1 MTCPQQLL
9 DMTVDRLKNRIRAAR
24 GSIPPDLVL
33 TGGQVIN
40 VFTGTL
46 MKCDVALFDGV
57 IVGLGSYEGPSLDLK
72 GQFVAPGLID
82 GHIHLESTM
91 LTPPELAGAVVP
103 RGTTAIVTDPHE
115 IANVLGSTGLDY
127 ILTASQGLPLDVFL
141 MIPSCIPT
149 SHLET
154 SGARLELAE
163 IRAYRYHPRVLGL
176 AEMMNFP
183 GVINGVPEV
192 LEKLALFA
200 NGLVDG
206 HAPLL
211 SGPELNAYRLA
222 GPASDHECIMLAEAQ
237 EKLALG
243 FHLMIR
249 EGSQAKNLQ
258 DLLPAVTP
266 ATMRRTMLV
275 TDDCHPYDLLNIG
288 HIDHLIRK
296 AVSLGID
303 AITAITM
310 ASLNTAEYFRL
321 GRRGA
326 IAPGYI
332 ADLVILDDLQEFK
345 VNQVFK
351 NGQLVAEQGRCEG
364 WPLPSSAYPRSP
376 FQVRNLALESFQL
389 PVQGSRV
396 KVIGLIPGQILT
408 ALKVLPTP
416 ARDGQVVADIS
427 QDVLK
432 LAVIERHRGTGN
444 IGLGLV
450 RGFGLQKGALASS
463 VAHDS
468 HNIIVV
474 GVNEADM
481 LKAAEHLVAL
491 GGGLAVV
498 ADGQVKADLPLPV
511 AGLMS
516 PEPLEA
522 VAARHAEVQA
532 ASRSLGG
539 VLPDP
544 FMALA
549 FLALPVIPELKLTD
563 LGLVDVNRFR
573 IVSLF
578 GED

>member
-1 MTCPQQLL
+1 
-9 DMTVDRLKNRIRAAR
+9 MTVERLKNRILAAR
-24 GSIPPDLVL
+24 GGIPSDLVL
-33 TGGQVIN
+33 TGGQVVN

-46 MKCDVALFDGV
+46 TKTDVALFDGV
-57 IVGLGSYEGPSLDLK
+57 VVGLGTYTGPSLDVQGK
-72 GQFVAPGLID
+72 IIAPGLID

-91 LTPPELAGAVVP
+91 LTPQEFARAVVP
-103 RGTTAIVTDPHE
+103 RGTTAVVADPHE
-115 IANVLGSTGLDY
+115 IANVMGTRGLDY
-127 ILTASQGLPLDVFL
+127 MLTANQGLPLDIFL
-141 MIPSCIPT
+141 MIPSCVPA

-154 SGARLELAE
+154 AGAGLGLKEMA
-163 IRAYRYHPRVLGL
+163 AYCHDHRVLGL

-183 GVINGVPEV
+183 GVINGVPDV
-192 LEKLALFA
+192 LEKLDFFA

-211 SGPELNAYRLA
+211 SGPKLNAYRLA
-222 GPASDHECIMLAEAQ
+222 GPASDHECSSLPEAQ

-243 FHLMIR
+243 FHLMLR

-275 TDDCHPYDLLNIG
+275 TDDCHPDDLLKTG
-288 HIDHLIRK
+288 HMDHLLRK
-296 AVSLGID
+296 ATAGGLD

-321 GRRGA
+321 RQRGA
-326 IAPGYI
+326 IAPGYL
-332 ADLVILDDLQEFK
+332 ADLIILDDLKEFK

-351 NGQLVAEQGRCEG
+351 NGRRVAQHGQLLEG
-364 WPLPSSAYPRSP
+364 LLPPPAALPSSPL
-376 FQVRNLALESFQL
+376 QVRDLALESFQL
-389 PVQGSRV
+389 AAQDSRV
-396 KVIGLIPGQILT
+396 KVIGLIPGQLLT
-408 ALKVLPTP
+408 TRKMLPTP
-416 ARDGQVVADIS
+416 VREGQVVADTS
-427 QDVLK
+427 QDLLK

-444 IGLGLV
+444 VGLGLV
-450 RGFGLQKGALASS
+450 QGFGLQKGALASS

-474 GVNEADM
+474 GANDADM
-481 LKAAEHLVAL
+481 LKAAAHLVAL

-522 VAARHAEVQA
+522 VAARHGQVQA

-539 VLPDP
+539 VLQDP

-563 LGLVDVNRFR
+563 LGLVDVNRFQ